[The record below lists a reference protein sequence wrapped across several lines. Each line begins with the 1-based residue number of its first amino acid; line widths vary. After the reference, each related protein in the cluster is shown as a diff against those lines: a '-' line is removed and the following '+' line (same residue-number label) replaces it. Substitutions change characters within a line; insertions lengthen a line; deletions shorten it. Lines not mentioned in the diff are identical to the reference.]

1 MTQTRRSVLGRLT
14 DRLSRTE
21 EQMDADEL
29 QRDSTRMGAV
39 PISSLVDREVAVVSG
54 TVRCVTLRPRTNV
67 PALVVEVYDGS
78 KTLNLVWLGRRTIG
92 GIEPGTYL
100 KATGR
105 VCFRGGTPVIFNP
118 AYEIVPG
125 RGR

>member
-1 MTQTRRSVLGRLT
+1 MGEGRRSVLSRLT
-14 DRLSRTE
+14 ERLSRTE

-29 QRDSTRMGAV
+29 QRDSTRMGAA
-39 PISSLVDREVAVVSG
+39 PISTLADRQEAVVCG

-67 PALVVEVYDGS
+67 PALVVEVWDGS

-100 KATGR
+100 KARGR
-105 VCFRGGTPVIFNP
+105 VCYRGGTPVIFNP
-118 AYEIVPG
+118 AYEIIPG